1 MKLVTFKD
9 ESGVHIGAVVGDHVV
24 DFHRALGPDADTLP
38 NEMVTFIAG
47 GEDALAKA
55 RKALERYQ
63 EGKAAGAG
71 QPLSRVKLMAPLLRP
86 PKIIMGGRNYANHVA
101 ELQQGDASIQIPP
114 FPRIFSKYHTAIVGP
129 GDNVVRPKI
138 DKMVDF
144 EGELTV
150 VIGKPARHVEEKDA
164 YDYVAGYTIVN
175 DVTARTIQSQQE
187 LILSKS
193 FETFCPIGPWIVTK
207 DEISDPHTLTTTT
220 YINDRQIAQN
230 KTADMLY
237 KVPQYISFLSK
248 AFLLEPGDLIS
259 TGSPP
264 GPGMYRDPPLLPQPG
279 EVMRI
284 SVSGI
289 GTLENPIVDAD

>member
-9 ESGVHIGAVVGDHVV
+9 DSGVHIGAVVDNDVI
-24 DFHRALGPDADTLP
+24 DFHRALGPGADTLP
-38 NEMVTFIAG
+38 TDMVAFIAG
-47 GEDALAKA
+47 GEGALAKA
-55 RKALERYQ
+55 REAVERHKQ
-63 EGKAAGAG
+63 GKAAGAA

-86 PKIIMGGRNYANHVA
+86 PKIIMGGRNYVNHVA
-101 ELQQGDASIQIPP
+101 ELQQGDASIRIPP

-129 GDNVVRPKI
+129 GDNVVRPKL

-150 VIGKPARHVEEKDA
+150 VIGKPARNVEEKDA

-207 DEISDPHTLTTTT
+207 DEIPDPHALTTTT
-220 YINDRQIAQN
+220 YIDDRQIAQN

-248 AFLLEPGDLIS
+248 AFLLEPGDIIS

-264 GPGMYRDPPLLPQPG
+264 GPGMYHDPPLLPQPG

-284 SVSGI
+284 AVSGI
-289 GTLENPIVDAD
+289 GTLENPVVDAD

>member
-9 ESGVHIGAVVGDHVV
+9 DSGVHIGAVVGNDVI

-38 NEMVTFIAG
+38 ADMVAFIAG
-47 GEDALAKA
+47 GESALAKA
-55 RKALERYQ
+55 REAIERHKQ
-63 EGKAAGAG
+63 GKAASAT
-71 QPLSRVKLMAPLLRP
+71 QPMARVKLMAPLLRP

-101 ELQQGDASIQIPP
+101 ELQQGDAGIQIPP

-150 VIGKPARHVEEKDA
+150 VIGKPARNVEEKDA
-164 YDYVAGYTIVN
+164 YDYVVGYTIVN

-207 DEISDPHTLTTTT
+207 DEIPDPHALTTTT
-220 YINDRQIAQN
+220 YIDDRQIAQN

-279 EVMRI
+279 ERMRI

-289 GTLENPIVDAD
+289 GTLENPVVDAD

>member
-9 ESGVHIGAVVGDHVV
+9 NKGVHIGAVVEATVI
-24 DFHRALGPDADTLP
+24 DFERALGAGAVPSD
-38 NEMVTFIAG
+38 MVAFLAAG
-47 GEDALAKA
+47 EPAMQKA
-55 RKALERYQ
+55 RQAVEAYKQ
-63 EGKAAGAG
+63 GKAADAA
-71 QPLSRVKLMAPLLRP
+71 QPLSAVTLLAPLLRP
-86 PKIIMGGRNYANHVA
+86 PKIIMGGRNYVNHVS
-101 ELQQGDASIQIPP
+101 ELQRGDASIQIPP

-129 GDNVVRPKI
+129 GANVVRPKI

-150 VIGKPARHVEEKDA
+150 VIGKPARNVEEKDA
-164 YDYVAGYTIVN
+164 YDYVAGYTIIN
-175 DVTARTIQSQQE
+175 DVTARTIQSKQE

-193 FETFCPIGPWIVTK
+193 FETFCPMGPWIVTK
-207 DEISDPHTLTTTT
+207 DEIPDPHALTTTT

-248 AFLLEPGDLIS
+248 AFLLEPGDVIS

-264 GPGMYRDPPLLPQPG
+264 GPGMYHDPPLLPQPG
-279 EVMRI
+279 ETMRI
-284 SVSGI
+284 TISGV

>member
-9 ESGVHIGAVVGDHVV
+9 GAALHIGAVVDDVIV
-24 DFHRALGPDADTLP
+24 DFQRALGADAVPAD
-38 NEMVTFIAG
+38 MVAFLTAG
-47 GEDALAKA
+47 EGAMAKA
-55 RKALERYQ
+55 RAAIELYNQ
-63 EGKAAGAG
+63 GKAADAAR
-71 QPLSRVKLMAPLLRP
+71 PLSTVTLMAPLLKP
-86 PKIIMGGRNYANHVA
+86 PKIIMGGRNYANHVT
-101 ELQQGDASIQIPP
+101 ELRQTDASIQIPP
-114 FPRIFSKYHTAIVGP
+114 FPRIFAKYQSAIIGP
-129 GDNVVRPKI
+129 GAKVVRPKI

-150 VIGKPARHVEEKDA
+150 VIGKRAHNVEEKDA
-164 YDYVAGYTIVN
+164 YDYVAGYTIIN

-193 FETFCPIGPWIVTK
+193 FDTFCPMGPWIVTK
-207 DEISDPHTLTTTT
+207 DEIPDPHALTTTT
-220 YINDRQIAQN
+220 YIDNRQIAQN

-237 KVPQYISFLSK
+237 KVPHYISFLSK
-248 AFLLEPGDLIS
+248 AFPLEPGDVIS

-284 SVSGI
+284 TVSGV

>member
-9 ESGVHIGAVVGDHVV
+9 NSGVHIGAVVDDKVV
-24 DFHRALGPDADTLP
+24 DFQRALGADFP
-38 NEMVTFIAG
+38 ADMVAFLAAG
-47 GEDALAKA
+47 EPAMSKA
-55 RKALERYQ
+55 RAAVERCQ
-63 EGKAAGAG
+63 QGKAADAT
-71 QPLSRVKLMAPLLRP
+71 QPLSAVTLMAPLLHP
-86 PKIIMGGRNYANHVA
+86 PKIIMGGRNYATHVT
-101 ELQQGDASIQIPP
+101 ELQQTDASIQIPP
-114 FPRIFSKYHTAIVGP
+114 FPRIFAKYHTSIVGP
-129 GDNVVRPKI
+129 GANVVRPKI

-150 VIGKPARHVEEKDA
+150 VIGKPARNVEEKDA
-164 YDYVAGYTIVN
+164 YDYVAGYTIIN
-175 DVTARTIQSQQE
+175 DVTARTIQSKQE

-193 FETFCPIGPWIVTK
+193 FDTFCPIGPWIVTK
-207 DEISDPHTLTTTT
+207 DEVPDPHALTTTT

-248 AFLLEPGDLIS
+248 AFLLEPGDVIS

-264 GPGMYRDPPLLPQPG
+264 GPGMYHNPPLLPQPG

-284 SVSGI
+284 TVSGV